1 MSAPATEQ
9 SDILAGYA
17 AGPDRLEAA
26 IAGLSAADL
35 DLALSSDTWSIRQ
48 IVHHIADGD
57 DLWKEFVKRAIGN
70 PEGEFILAWYWQIG
84 QAEWARRW
92 AYRERAIEPSLALFR
107 ASRAHIVQLLA
118 HRPEAWSHSL
128 LIRWPDGE
136 EAPTSVEWVVA
147 MQARHVMGHLD
158 DIRRIREAH
167 GK

>member
-1 MSAPATEQ
+1 MNDQPANR
-9 SDILAGYA
+9 SDILASYA
-17 AGPDRLEAA
+17 AGPDHLEAA

-35 DLALSSDTWSIRQ
+35 DLALSGDSWSIRQ

-57 DLWKEFVKRAIGN
+57 DLWKEFVKRAAGN
-70 PEGEFILAWYWQIG
+70 PEGEFSLAWYWQIA
-84 QAEWARRW
+84 QDEWARRW

-107 ASRAHIVQLLA
+107 ASRAHIVQLLT

-128 LIRWPDGE
+128 LIRWPDE
-136 EAPTSVEWVVA
+136 EAHTSVGWVVA
-147 MQARHVMGHLD
+147 MQARHIDGHVD